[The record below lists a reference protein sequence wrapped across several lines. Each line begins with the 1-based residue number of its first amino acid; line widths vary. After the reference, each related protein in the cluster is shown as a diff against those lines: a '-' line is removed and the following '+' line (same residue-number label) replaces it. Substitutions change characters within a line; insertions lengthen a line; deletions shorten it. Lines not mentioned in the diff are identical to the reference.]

1 MCEDEKPIKI
11 KIQNNNCLIYLKNNE
26 LNLLDQIKINKKE
39 ESLYEDDIK
48 EMSYS
53 VSNISE
59 NYSTKRKINRKKNI
73 NISKEKIDFEISDIS
88 IFNSNLKQENS
99 NIKTPLFEKNKKGK
113 NTKEE
118 NKKEEN
124 SNKKTS
130 KIKEKNQIYFDD
142 VLKSKKLTIKK
153 LNFDSA
159 ECDTLQETDTIK
171 RIYTNKKI
179 DENANNIENENI
191 NKNLHKQFIS
201 NSLLHLIHL
210 DNNQDDIIRQPKK
223 VSYKKNIFK
232 KACKKNNKN
241 IINIKNEL
249 MSTINYKLECIE
261 KYHNQLNETKSK
273 NLVNN
278 GKIDFKCRSIFKEK
292 IENKIIYNTT
302 NDFYNNKN
310 MKLNS
315 IKYNNDSIKTIYN
328 KNIIKRNFSYNK
340 KKTKFDK
347 SFISINSKNVLN
359 NQIKFDNMLNS
370 YKILSYNLDI
380 KNKKNVYRRKSLDV
394 KNSKINNKIY
404 EKKFFLNNDY
414 FKRKSV
420 CTFFPSNNILS
431 KKYFCL

>member
-1 MCEDEKPIKI
+1 MCEDEKPINI

-88 IFNSNLKQENS
+88 IFNTNLKPENS
-99 NIKTPLFEKNKKGK
+99 SIKTPLFEKNKK
-113 NTKEE
+113 EE
-118 NKKEEN
+118 NT
-124 SNKKTS
+124 NKKTS

-171 RIYTNKKI
+171 RIYTNKKK

-191 NKNLHKQFIS
+191 NKNLHNQFIS

-210 DNNQDDIIRQPKK
+210 DNNQNDIIKQPKK
-223 VSYKKNIFK
+223 VSYKNNIFK
-232 KACKKNNKN
+232 KAFKKNNKN

-273 NLVNN
+273 NLIKNY
-278 GKIDFKCRSIFKEK
+278 KTDFKCRSFFKEK
-292 IENKIIYNTT
+292 IESKIIYNTT

-310 MKLNS
+310 IKLNN
-315 IKYNNDSIKTIYN
+315 IKYNNDPIKKIYN

-340 KKTKFDK
+340 KKIKFDK

-359 NQIKFDNMLNS
+359 NQIKFDNMFNLHQ
-370 YKILSYNLDI
+370 ILSYNLDI
-380 KNKKNVYRRKSLDV
+380 KNKRNVYRKKSLDI
-394 KNSKINNKIY
+394 KNSKINNKLY
-404 EKKFFLNNDY
+404 EKKLFLNNNN
-414 FKRKSV
+414 KRKSV
-420 CTFFPSNNILS
+420 CSFIPSNNILN
-431 KKYFCL
+431 KKYFCS